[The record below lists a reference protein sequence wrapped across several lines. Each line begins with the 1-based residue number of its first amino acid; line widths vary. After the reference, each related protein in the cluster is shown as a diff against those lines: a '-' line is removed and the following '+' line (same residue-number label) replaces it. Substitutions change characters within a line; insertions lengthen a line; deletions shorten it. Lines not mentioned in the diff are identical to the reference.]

1 VNIDGNCH
9 FVQTAGSSDRRCR
22 STYGAIMG
30 RFSGREDTGSP
41 AVMASYEMG
50 ISGKTLEN
58 GDRVPPV
65 VRQEITGISLHSCGR

>member
-1 VNIDGNCH
+1 
-9 FVQTAGSSDRRCR
+9 
-22 STYGAIMG
+22 MG

-58 GDRVPPV
+58 GDRVPAV